1 MIKTKIPSISTEQMR
16 KVDELMINKYG
27 IELIQMMENAGS
39 NLANLAIK
47 LFEQDFKNRN
57 LKKVVV
63 ACGLG
68 NNGGGGMVAAR
79 HLSNHGFNVTV
90 VLAGTEAKLKSI
102 PLKQWNILKNLPM
115 GMIIANSSDT
125 LGVFHDADLIIDAI
139 IGYGMTGELRGIPA
153 HVIHEILNSQNPNV
167 ISLDAPS
174 GLNTTYGK
182 FDEGLC
188 IKAYATMTLAL
199 PKAGLIQKNAKGCVG
214 KLYAADISV
223 PPDLYKEIGVRSQQL
238 FTNSSTVEVE

>member
-16 KVDELMINKYG
+16 KVDKLMINKYG

-57 LKKVVV
+57 LKKIVV

-102 PLKQWNILKNLPM
+102 PLKQWNILKNLPL

-139 IGYGMTGELRGIPA
+139 IGYGMSGELRGIPA
-153 HVIHEILNSQNPNV
+153 HVIHEILNSQNQSV

-174 GLNTTYGK
+174 GLNATTGK
-182 FDEGLC
+182 FDEELC

-199 PKAGLIQKNAKGCVG
+199 PKTGLIQKDAKECVG
-214 KLYAADISV
+214 KLYVADISV
-223 PPDLYKEIGVRSQQL
+223 PPDLYEEIGVGSQQL
-238 FTNSSTVEVE
+238 FKNSSTIEVE